1 MKFILKLSLAILL
14 LAPVSGETTQAS
26 SDVILVKQERIL
38 KEEYQM
44 VRQMRHRLRYL
55 LEQQDMENTL
65 QEGEDVFQDLQQLE
79 QWLEEMKRNPENAN
93 MEALMQ
99 MMQQLEQR
107 MNESL
112 AEQEQTQQWLNS
124 QNSQTPQQQQQQIPL
139 SSLME
144 AMRELIRQQR
154 FDEAQQLLDQLM
166 TALNRQQQD
175 LQQSLAQ
182 NNQQRFSQTNRDLQ
196 QMMSQAQQALS
207 RENQVRKM
215 LEPHN
220 ASQKLPEDV
229 AKQAAELQRQI
240 SELIRKMQSGLMQLP
255 ESSMLNTRTP
265 RRELQLGMQASSDT
279 EGNLK
284 NSVPMPSFQSAGDA
298 KNSLE
303 RLTQNLNQLQQQ
315 AQQMSNNQ
323 MMAQREGGGRRYW
336 SEKSVRPMKF
346 EYEFQANPLF
356 REKIQNQQG
365 QDSQR
370 RTKLQQQYLQ
380 EVMR

>member
-1 MKFILKLSLAILL
+1 MKFIFKLSLAILL
-14 LAPVSGETTQAS
+14 LAPVSLETTQAS

-79 QWLEEMKRNPENAN
+79 QWLEEIKRNPGNAN
-93 MEALMQ
+93 METLMQ

-124 QNSQTPQQQQQQIPL
+124 QNSQTPQQQQQIPL

-215 LEPHN
+215 MEPHN

-255 ESSMLNTRTP
+255 ESSMLNKRTP

-284 NSVPMPSFQSAGDA
+284 NSMPMPSFQSAGDA

-315 AQQMSNNQ
+315 TKQMSNSQ

-346 EYEFQANPLF
+346 EYEFLANPLF
-356 REKIQNQQG
+356 REKIQNQQV

>member
-1 MKFILKLSLAILL
+1 MKFIFKLSLAILV
-14 LAPVSGETTQAS
+14 LAPVSWETTEAS
-26 SDVILVKQERIL
+26 SDVILVKQEWIL

-144 AMRELIRQQR
+144 AMRELIRQQ
-154 FDEAQQLLDQLM
+154 
-166 TALNRQQQD
+166 QD

-265 RRELQLGMQASSDT
+265 QRELQLGMQASNDT

-284 NSVPMPSFQSAGDA
+284 NSRPMPSFQSAGDA

>member
-1 MKFILKLSLAILL
+1 M
-14 LAPVSGETTQAS
+14 APVSWTTTQAS

-284 NSVPMPSFQSAGDA
+284 NSSRCLPSSPQGMPRTA
-298 KNSLE
+298 
-303 RLTQNLNQLQQQ
+303 
-315 AQQMSNNQ
+315 SN
-323 MMAQREGGGRRYW
+323 A
-336 SEKSVRPMKF
+336 
-346 EYEFQANPLF
+346 
-356 REKIQNQQG
+356 
-365 QDSQR
+365 
-370 RTKLQQQYLQ
+370 
-380 EVMR
+380 

>member
-14 LAPVSGETTQAS
+14 LAPVSWETTQGS

-44 VRQMRHRLRYL
+44 VRKMRHRLRYL

-107 MNESL
+107 INESL
-112 AEQEQTQQWLNS
+112 SEQEQTQQWLNS
-124 QNSQTPQQQQQQIPL
+124 QNSKTPQQQQQQIPL

-166 TALNRQQQD
+166 SALNRQQQD

-196 QMMSQAQQALS
+196 QMMSHAQQALS

-229 AKQAAELQRQI
+229 AKKAAELQRQI

-265 RRELQLGMQASSDT
+265 RRELQMGMQASSDT
-279 EGNLK
+279 EDNLK
-284 NSVPMPSFQSAGDA
+284 NPRPMPAFQSCLLYTSDA
-298 KNSLE
+298 
-303 RLTQNLNQLQQQ
+303 
-315 AQQMSNNQ
+315 AD
-323 MMAQREGGGRRYW
+323 G
-336 SEKSVRPMKF
+336 VP
-346 EYEFQANPLF
+346 
-356 REKIQNQQG
+356 
-365 QDSQR
+365 
-370 RTKLQQQYLQ
+370 
-380 EVMR
+380 V

>member
-1 MKFILKLSLAILL
+1 MKFILKLSLAILV
-14 LAPVSGETTQAS
+14 LAPVSWTTTQAS
-26 SDVILVKQERIL
+26 GDVILVKQERIL

-124 QNSQTPQQQQQQIPL
+124 QNSQTR
-139 SSLME
+139 SSNSSRFRFSLME

-220 ASQKLPEDV
+220 ASQNFLRTWPNRR
-229 AKQAAELQRQI
+229 LNC
-240 SELIRKMQSGLMQLP
+240 SG
-255 ESSMLNTRTP
+255 
-265 RRELQLGMQASSDT
+265 
-279 EGNLK
+279 K
-284 NSVPMPSFQSAGDA
+284 SA
-298 KNSLE
+298 N
-303 RLTQNLNQLQQQ
+303 
-315 AQQMSNNQ
+315 
-323 MMAQREGGGRRYW
+323 
-336 SEKSVRPMKF
+336 
-346 EYEFQANPLF
+346 
-356 REKIQNQQG
+356 
-365 QDSQR
+365 
-370 RTKLQQQYLQ
+370 
-380 EVMR
+380 

>member
-1 MKFILKLSLAILL
+1 
-14 LAPVSGETTQAS
+14 
-26 SDVILVKQERIL
+26 
-38 KEEYQM
+38 
-44 VRQMRHRLRYL
+44 
-55 LEQQDMENTL
+55 
-65 QEGEDVFQDLQQLE
+65 
-79 QWLEEMKRNPENAN
+79 
-93 MEALMQ
+93 
-99 MMQQLEQR
+99 

-265 RRELQLGMQASSDT
+265 QRELQLGMQASSDT

-284 NSVPMPSFQSAGDA
+284 NSRPMPAFQSAGDA

>member
-1 MKFILKLSLAILL
+1 
-14 LAPVSGETTQAS
+14 
-26 SDVILVKQERIL
+26 
-38 KEEYQM
+38 
-44 VRQMRHRLRYL
+44 
-55 LEQQDMENTL
+55 
-65 QEGEDVFQDLQQLE
+65 
-79 QWLEEMKRNPENAN
+79 
-93 MEALMQ
+93 
-99 MMQQLEQR
+99 
-107 MNESL
+107 
-112 AEQEQTQQWLNS
+112 
-124 QNSQTPQQQQQQIPL
+124 
-139 SSLME
+139 
-144 AMRELIRQQR
+144 
-154 FDEAQQLLDQLM
+154 
-166 TALNRQQQD
+166 
-175 LQQSLAQ
+175 
-182 NNQQRFSQTNRDLQ
+182 
-196 QMMSQAQQALS
+196 
-207 RENQVRKM
+207 M

-284 NSVPMPSFQSAGDA
+284 NSMPMPSFQSAGDA
-298 KNSLE
+298 KTSLE

-323 MMAQREGGGRRYW
+323 MMAQREGGGRRFW

>member
-1 MKFILKLSLAILL
+1 MKFILKLSLAILV
-14 LAPVSGETTQAS
+14 LAPVSWTKTQAS

-99 MMQQLEQR
+99 MMQQLGQR

-112 AEQEQTQQWLNS
+112 SEQEQTQQWLNS

-175 LQQSLAQ
+175 LKQSLAQ
-182 NNQQRFSQTNRDLQ
+182 NNQQRFSQTN
-196 QMMSQAQQALS
+196 
-207 RENQVRKM
+207 QV
-215 LEPHN
+215 
-220 ASQKLPEDV
+220 
-229 AKQAAELQRQI
+229 
-240 SELIRKMQSGLMQLP
+240 
-255 ESSMLNTRTP
+255 
-265 RRELQLGMQASSDT
+265 
-279 EGNLK
+279 
-284 NSVPMPSFQSAGDA
+284 
-298 KNSLE
+298 
-303 RLTQNLNQLQQQ
+303 
-315 AQQMSNNQ
+315 
-323 MMAQREGGGRRYW
+323 
-336 SEKSVRPMKF
+336 
-346 EYEFQANPLF
+346 
-356 REKIQNQQG
+356 
-365 QDSQR
+365 
-370 RTKLQQQYLQ
+370 
-380 EVMR
+380 

>member
-1 MKFILKLSLAILL
+1 
-14 LAPVSGETTQAS
+14 
-26 SDVILVKQERIL
+26 
-38 KEEYQM
+38 M

-124 QNSQTPQQQQQQIPL
+124 QNSQTPQQQHQQIPL

-175 LQQSLAQ
+175 LQQSLDQ

-229 AKQAAELQRQI
+229 TKQAAELQRQI

-284 NSVPMPSFQSAGDA
+284 NSMPMPSFQSAGDA